1 MFPFTINYTRCLGRK
16 LSNIEIVDAL
26 NQIKVILEDKTAED
40 IKIVDSQ
47 LTFNAG
53 FFGFRWNWNIMV
65 PIDGGKII
73 LKSTDTET
81 VLVYTIFMHRLF
93 IVTAVMSVF
102 MGLASRQIGV
112 GLFCFAWLCGANWV
126 TGVLRH
132 RGLIKGIAKK
142 IQANRLK
149 KTETEI

>member
-1 MFPFTINYTRCLGRK
+1 LSK
-16 LSNIEIVDAL
+16 QLSNIEITDAL
-26 NQIKVILEDKTAED
+26 NQIKVILEDKTEED

-73 LKSTDTET
+73 LKSTDNET

-102 MGLASRQIGV
+102 MGLVSRQIGV
-112 GLFCFAWLCGANWV
+112 GLFSLLGYVEQIGSSECFDTVDSSEAS
-126 TGVLRH
+126 RK
-132 RGLIKGIAKK
+132 RF
-142 IQANRLK
+142 Q
-149 KTETEI
+149 